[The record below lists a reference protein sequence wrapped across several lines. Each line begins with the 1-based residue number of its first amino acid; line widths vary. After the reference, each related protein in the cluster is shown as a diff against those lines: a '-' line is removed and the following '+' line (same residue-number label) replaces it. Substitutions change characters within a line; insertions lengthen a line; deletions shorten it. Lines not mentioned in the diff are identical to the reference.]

1 MKAGSCAPGNVTT
14 NGGTHDSQPLG
25 QTMTKHSF
33 QHIAPPLRLFS
44 GQDSL
49 AQLGRELDRAN
60 CRRAV
65 IVCGASL
72 ARHATLLDQ
81 VRNALGERCSGVF
94 DAARAHSPVS
104 SVEEAAHVLE
114 RLGADAV
121 VPVGGGSAIVTARA
135 ASILMAE
142 QGSVAELST
151 KIDEGGRVHSPRLS
165 APKLPQFVV
174 PTTPTTAIVK
184 AGSAVFDPASGRRF
198 ALFDPKTRAQA
209 VFVHPDFVSSA
220 PSALVTTASINT
232 LTLAIEGLTSRTG
245 EPLADALL
253 MHALRLVKAHLHA
266 ASGDDDARVELVLA
280 AILCGQGT
288 DHSGMGVATVLSHAI
303 GARHDLE
310 NGTLNAI
317 LLPHALRF
325 NAETAPLGLEK
336 VASALDRP
344 GASSGETIDTVEAL
358 LRGVGVPT
366 SLREA
371 GIPRDD
377 LPAIAALG
385 MQDWFLRG
393 NPRRVSEAGE
403 LLQLLQAAWA

>member
-1 MKAGSCAPGNVTT
+1 M
-14 NGGTHDSQPLG
+14 
-25 QTMTKHSF
+25 HSF

-44 GQDSL
+44 GPDSL

-72 ARHATLLDQ
+72 ARNAPLLDQ
-81 VRNALGERCSGVF
+81 LRNALGERCSGVF
-94 DAARAHSPVS
+94 DATRAHSPVS
-104 SVEEAAHVLE
+104 NVEAAARALE
-114 RLGADAV
+114 RLDADAV

-135 ASILMAE
+135 ATILMAE
-142 QGSVAELST
+142 QGSVADLST

-184 AGSAVFDPASGRRF
+184 AGSAVFDPGSGRRF

-209 VFVHPDFVSSA
+209 VFVHPDFVASA
-220 PSALVTTASINT
+220 PPALVTTASINT
-232 LTLAIEGLTSRTG
+232 LTLAIEGLTSTTG

-253 MHALRLVKAHLHA
+253 MHALRLVKTHLHA
-266 ASGDDDARVELVLA
+266 TPGDHDARVELVLA

-288 DHSGMGVATVLSHAI
+288 DHSGMGVTTVLSHAI

-310 NGTLNAI
+310 NGALNAI
-317 LLPHALRF
+317 VLPHVLRF
-325 NAETAPLGLEK
+325 NAETAPGGLAK
-336 VASALDRP
+336 VASALDMP
-344 GASSGETIDTVEAL
+344 GANATDTIDAVAAL
-358 LRGVGVPT
+358 LRDLGVPS
-366 SLREA
+366 SLRDA
-371 GIPRDD
+371 GVPHDD
-377 LPAIAALG
+377 LPAIADLG

-393 NPRRVSEAGE
+393 NPRRVSEASE
-403 LLQLLQAAWA
+403 LLQLLQIAWA